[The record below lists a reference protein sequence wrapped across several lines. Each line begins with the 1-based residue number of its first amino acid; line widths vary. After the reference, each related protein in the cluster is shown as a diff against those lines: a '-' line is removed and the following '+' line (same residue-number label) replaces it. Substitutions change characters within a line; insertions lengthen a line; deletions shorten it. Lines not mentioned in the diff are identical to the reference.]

1 METVGILVFYNGSWV
16 HKDNIESY
24 EGGEAKGIIV
34 SRNVTFSE
42 LVDRIY
48 KITNAYL
55 NKYSLTLKYSVPL
68 SSSAYKH
75 LKVEDNDDVQYF
87 LKYSTDVMTSRV
99 TPLLATLKVI
109 EGHGIHGCNGI
120 VSIGNSNAP
129 LAVVVRDRNEVIRDS
144 GTENGVTG
152 FNWKDWVEDVN
163 FECVENIVADFCV
176 PRNEEEAY
184 SAPNVHSHRES
195 NFQASMVQVTQVQY
209 ENPQQSSWT
218 QMHTSQVHLVHG
230 KSVKDID
237 YGGGLSCINWEA
249 NFKQSE
255 ATFDLEQSNL
265 GNVGCVFVVGNF
277 LALGDFGH
285 IKLDYMSDIIKDVRQ
300 NFGVTISYSKAW
312 RSRELA
318 LKIIRGSAEES
329 YALLPSYCYVL
340 ERTNSGTLTYIETD
354 AANHFLYFFMSIGA
368 CIRGFKC
375 SMRPVI
381 AVDATHLKCK
391 YKGVLFVAT
400 AFDGNRNIYP
410 LAFGIGDL
418 ETDAAWKWFFTKLH
432 CAIGDCSNLV
442 VISDRNLSIEN
453 GLKRVFPEA
462 AHGVCFYHLKGNM
475 KASFKLKKRD
485 PILGFFV
492 RTAKSYRLAEFNR
505 YFSMINNE
513 RVQTYLVRAGLH
525 KWSRAHCD
533 GRRYNVMTTNIAESI
548 NSVLR
553 FARMLPVVHLIEEI
567 RNMLQNWFSQRRDL
581 SMKCKSML
589 CPDLGEKK
597 LRKRLDAASRMNVVK
612 INDMEYNVLDGDMNG
627 LVHLQ
632 NYSCTCRKFDLEQL
646 PCKHAIAVCRHLKLN
661 PYSFAY
667 SYYTRATWAAAY
679 AESIYPVPPQ
689 GTWIIPENV
698 QNVNLLPPISKV
710 MPGRRKTQ
718 RIPSKGED
726 SRERKCSRCGV
737 KGHYRSTC
745 KEAIPV
751 TNKKQII

>member
-1 METVGILVFYNGSWV
+1 MDTVGILVFYNGSWV
-16 HKDNIESY
+16 HNDNIESY

-34 SRNVTFSE
+34 SRNITFSE

-48 KITNAYL
+48 KITNADR
-55 NKYSLTLKYSVPL
+55 NKYIVTLKFSVPL

-87 LKYSTDVMTSRV
+87 LKYNTDVMSSKV
-99 TPLLATLKVI
+99 TPLLATLKII
-109 EGHGIHGCNGI
+109 EGH
-120 VSIGNSNAP
+120 
-129 LAVVVRDRNEVIRDS
+129 
-144 GTENGVTG
+144 
-152 FNWKDWVEDVN
+152 DWVEDVN
-163 FECVENIVADFCV
+163 FECAENIVADFCV
-176 PRNEEEAY
+176 PSNEEEAY
-184 SAPNVHSHRES
+184 STPNVHPHRES
-195 NFQASMVQVTQVQY
+195 NFQASTVQVTQVQSKT
-209 ENPQQSSWT
+209 PQRSSWT
-218 QMHTSQVHLVHG
+218 EMHTSRVHLVHG
-230 KSVKDID
+230 KSVEDID

-249 NFKQSE
+249 NFK
-255 ATFDLEQSNL
+255 
-265 GNVGCVFVVGNF
+265 VGRVFPNK
-277 LALGDFGH
+277 LALIKTLCLAAVRGH
-285 IKLDYMSDIIKDVRQ
+285 FRFRTVQSGKRRLCVRCWQLPCPWQLRAYKVGLHEFRVVKYDPFHECDLRYLSSHHRQASTGLLSDSVKRRFKDSRTIYTAGDIIKDVRQ

-329 YALLPSYCYVL
+329 YAILPSYCYEL
-340 ERTNSGTLTYIETD
+340 ER
-354 AANHFLYFFMSIGA
+354 
-368 CIRGFKC
+368 FKS

-418 ETDAAWKWFFTKLH
+418 ETDAAWEWFFTKLH

-462 AHGVCFYHLKGNM
+462 AHGICFYHLKDNM
-475 KASFKLKKRD
+475 KASFKLKKWD

-492 RTAKSYRLAEFNR
+492 RAAKSYRLAEFNR

-553 FARMLPVVHLIEEI
+553 FSRMLPVVHLIEEI
-567 RNMLQNWFSQRRDL
+567 RNMLQNWFYQRRDL

-612 INDMEYNVLDGDMNG
+612 INDVEYNVLDGDMNG

-632 NYSCTCRKFDLEQL
+632 NHSCTCRKFDLEQL

-661 PYSFAY
+661 SYSFAS

-689 GTWIIPENV
+689 GTWVIPENV

-718 RIPSKGED
+718 RISSKGED

-751 TNKKQII
+751 TNKKKII

>member
-1 METVGILVFYNGSWV
+1 MN
-16 HKDNIESY
+16 
-24 EGGEAKGIIV
+24 A
-34 SRNVTFSE
+34 
-42 LVDRIY
+42 DR
-48 KITNAYL
+48 
-55 NKYSLTLKYSVPL
+55 NKYTVTPKYSVPL

-87 LKYSTDVMTSRV
+87 LKYNTDVMTSKV
-99 TPLLATLKVI
+99 TPLFATLKII
-109 EGHGIHGCNGI
+109 EEHGIQGCNGI
-120 VSIGNSNAP
+120 VSIGCSNP
-129 LAVVVRDRNEVIRDS
+129 PPAVVVRDRNEVIGDS

-163 FECVENIVADFCV
+163 FECVENRVADFYV
-176 PRNEEEAY
+176 PSNEEEVY
-184 SAPNVHSHRES
+184 STPNVHPHRES
-195 NFQASMVQVTQVQY
+195 NFQASTVQVTQVQS
-209 ENPQQSSWT
+209 ETRQQSSWT

-230 KSVKDID
+230 KSVENID

-249 NFKQSE
+249 NFK
-255 ATFDLEQSNL
+255 
-265 GNVGCVFVVGNF
+265 VGRVFPNK
-277 LALGDFGH
+277 LALIKTLFGLH
-285 IKLDYMSDIIKDVRQ
+285 EFRVVKYDPIHECDLRFKDSRTIYTASDIIKDVRQ

-318 LKIIRGSAEES
+318 IKIIRGSAEES
-329 YALLPSYCYVL
+329 YALLPSYCYEL
-340 ERTNSGTLTYIETD
+340 ERTNPGTLTYIETD
-354 AANHFLYFFMSIGA
+354 AANRFLYFFMSIGA
-368 CIRGFKC
+368 CIRGFKS

-418 ETDAAWKWFFTKLH
+418 ETDAAWEWFFTKLH

-453 GLKRVFPEA
+453 GLKRVFPQA
-462 AHGVCFYHLKGNM
+462 AHGICFYHLKGNM

-492 RTAKSYRLAEFNR
+492 RAAKSYRLAEFNR

-612 INDMEYNVLDGDMNG
+612 INDVEYNVLDGDMNG

-632 NYSCTCRKFDLEQL
+632 NHSCTCRKFDLEQL
-646 PCKHAIAVCRHLKLN
+646 PCKHAIAVCRHLNLN
-661 PYSFAY
+661 PYSFAS
-667 SYYTRATWAAAY
+667 SYYTRTTWAAAY
-679 AESIYPVPPQ
+679 AESIYPVQPQ
-689 GTWIIPENV
+689 GTWVIPENV
-698 QNVNLLPPISKV
+698 QNVNLLPPISRV
-710 MPGRRKTQ
+710 MPGRHKMK
-718 RIPSKGED
+718 RISSKGED
-726 SRERKCSRCGV
+726 SQARKCSRCGV

-745 KEAIPV
+745 KEAILV